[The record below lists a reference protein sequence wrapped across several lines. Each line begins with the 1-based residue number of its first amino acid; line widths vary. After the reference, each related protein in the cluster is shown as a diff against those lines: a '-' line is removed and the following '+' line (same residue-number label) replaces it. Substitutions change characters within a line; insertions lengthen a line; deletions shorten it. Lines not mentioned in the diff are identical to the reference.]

1 MVTNCFVMLQESTMI
16 VCLRPLARLLAW
28 GLVALGLLLAAA
40 CEKAPAPSEV
50 ATVDGQA
57 IMLEDFLAQTA
68 FMGLGKDP
76 RALSPDLRQAVL
88 ETLVRRRLMLM
99 QATAKGI
106 RLERE
111 ELDREEASLRRGLSE
126 EAFELTLI
134 AQGIDYDEWRQVLA
148 QEILMQ
154 KTLDLLLASRVQV
167 TPDEVRTYY
176 DGHAEEFSRPEQVL
190 AQHALVPDKETAS
203 RLLQRLNRGEDMAAA
218 AALLGV
224 TLPDEGEP
232 TWLSRGHMPEAL
244 EDKVFALE
252 PGKLAGPLSS
262 PYGLHVVRVLARR
275 PASKLDLSQA
285 AEDIQRRL
293 AADKKELM
301 AAEFIDQMRAKAKV
315 TLNAEFAASGK
326 FGTPGS

>member
-1 MVTNCFVMLQESTMI
+1 MLLESDMLTPS
-16 VCLRPLARLLAW
+16 RPLVRLLAR
-28 GLVALGLLLAAA
+28 GLVVLILALAAG
-40 CEKAPAPSEV
+40 CQKPPSPSEV
-50 ATVDGQA
+50 ANVDGHA
-57 IMLEDFLAQTA
+57 ILLEDFLAQTA

-88 ETLVRRRLMLM
+88 ETLVRRRLVLA
-99 QATAKGI
+99 QSEAKGI

-134 AQGIDYDEWRQVLA
+134 AQGIDYDEWRRVLS
-148 QEILMQ
+148 QELLVQ
-154 KTLDLLLASRVQV
+154 KALDLLLASRVQV
-167 TPDEVRTYY
+167 TPDEVRAYY
-176 DGHAEEFSRPEQVL
+176 QEHAEEFSRPEQVL
-190 AQHALVPDKETAS
+190 AQHALVPDKETAHK
-203 RLLQRLNRGEDMAAA
+203 LLQRLNQGEDMAAA
-218 AALLGV
+218 AAELGV

-275 PASKLDLSQA
+275 PASKLDLAQA

-293 AADKKELM
+293 AAEKKEQM
-301 AAEFIDQMRAKAKV
+301 AALFIDQMRAKAKV
-315 TLNAEFAASGK
+315 TFNAEFAASGK